1 MATPEPEHYSFVD
14 LLFERLLFERV
25 LLRNQTTGCCINP
38 GALSMQLDLIGHYYT
53 VIAMTPFQ
61 RLCGEAIH
69 NRDFS
74 TFGILSYLNNHQKQ
88 QQQPFKIFPN
98 SLAAKF
104 ELEIESDWSS
114 KVCDH
119 IFCPWMSHK
128 QIKDFRRDYGNKV
141 SKEQQK
147 EFEFLVDMLD
157 QNGLLRVPNCDVE
170 PEFLNRK
177 SEQVPVD
184 EIPAR
189 HVENLKAAHLC
200 TDARVLQEASLLNN
214 IKSITSLEPVLL
226 SSSASGINI
235 SDYDVEIVLVTPE
248 TTSTSMNSAPSIKSE
263 DETKSTTSATTTAE
277 KTSASKPSQAK
288 AGEDGTEALT
298 MKALATLLTK
308 AGYKSMQQLDR
319 YFDPSSE
326 INVDYLSFIDPR
338 SDLTCQITLDHPLG
352 IHVRD
357 LLQDYTHIDTRVEP
371 LIFVVQQTL
380 DDFGRCR
387 QYLSNYS
394 IALMT
399 IAFLQTK
406 NILPL
411 LQRHVVRTS
420 PSASSSQS
428 TAPVANAKPSGA
440 SPSIASTSASSSSR
454 CQPND
459 ERQSGLPEFDEA
471 NHPRKGQQEYRP
483 AARKSQIKNQKR
495 KDKKRIHR
503 EKNFPAA
510 TIQVK
515 TTSGGTRLVDCRY
528 DKALA
533 HTRPYESKATRE
545 TVAELLVDF
554 MDYFGFSHGSTECE
568 ISIIS
573 GSTTSP
579 VSSTVSASGS
589 QSVQNRVSKDVSSC
603 LVVRDPFVT
612 DRNVTW
618 LCSRWRLSHCESMFM
633 RAFMFLEGAGVE
645 SDDEFD
651 DDSDEGDDEFGLRDD
666 NDSDGINEDEIME
679 RFFAGYAS
687 DYGEEDEED
696 LRDSETRPIIP
707 VNEMVDRIA
716 SMSLLGLFA
725 SVSNQPRP

>member
-104 ELEIESDWSS
+104 ELEIESDRSS
-114 KVCDH
+114 K
-119 IFCPWMSHK
+119 
-128 QIKDFRRDYGNKV
+128 IKDFRRDYGNKV

-147 EFEFLVDMLD
+147 EVEFLVDMLD

-170 PEFLNRK
+170 PKFLNRR

-248 TTSTSMNSAPSIKSE
+248 ATSTSMNSAPSIKSE
-263 DETKSTTSATTTAE
+263 DETKSTTSATTTTE

-288 AGEDGTEALT
+288 AGENGTEALT

-308 AGYKSMQQLDR
+308 AGYKSIQQLDR

-326 INVDYLSFIDPR
+326 INVDYLSFFDPR

-411 LQRHVVRTS
+411 LQRHVVQTS

-428 TAPVANAKPSGA
+428 TALRVA
-440 SPSIASTSASSSSR
+440 SPSIASKSASS

-459 ERQSGLPEFDEA
+459 ERKSGLPEFDEA
-471 NHPRKGQQEYRP
+471 NHPRKGQQEHRP
-483 AARKSQIKNQKR
+483 AARKSQIKNHKR

-503 EKNFPAA
+503 EKNSPAA

-528 DKALA
+528 DKTLA
-533 HTRPYESKATRE
+533 HTRPYDSKATRE

-589 QSVQNRVSKDVSSC
+589 QPVQDRVSKDVSSC

-645 SDDEFD
+645 SEDEFD

-716 SMSLLGLFA
+716 SMSLLGLLA